1 MRNAHQMRSAAFLAV
16 AGVCLAASSA
26 VAQPY
31 GYSAY
36 GAPNAY
42 GNGPS
47 ESVIVVAPRLRAET
61 TPLNAPPGRASLS
74 MDVRYDD
81 LNLLTRSGARALR
94 WRVWQAANEVCD
106 RLADA
111 YPYREMS
118 TAQPCVR
125 GAYENGMV
133 RAYGV
138 ISNMRVSY
146 RMGEPPL

>member
-1 MRNAHQMRSAAFLAV
+1 MPNARQIRSTLL
-16 AGVCLAASSA
+16 LAAAGACLTAASA
-26 VAQPY
+26 TAQP
-31 GYSAY
+31 
-36 GAPNAY
+36 Y

-61 TPLNAPPGRASLS
+61 SPLNAPPGRAWLS

-81 LNLLTRSGARALR
+81 LNLLTRAGANTLR
-94 WRVWQAANEVCD
+94 WRIWQTANEVCD

-111 YPYREMS
+111 YPVRELS
-118 TAQPCVR
+118 SDRGCLR

-138 ISNMRVSY
+138 ISDARISY
-146 RMGEPPL
+146 RMGY